1 MMPKTLLLFL
11 TIVLCAPVYAQPEPF
26 LDVLFT
32 SNPGEEPVGLFSHSD
47 LIRNLDANG
56 DGTADLVMTSND
68 AQGVLM
74 EILVLDVATNETL
87 FQIRD
92 VQTTLNLSG
101 QDFYRFHSF
110 ADPDGDGVQ
119 DALFY
124 SDREVVVGVVND
136 ADFDIWQRG
145 FNPNGDSVMF
155 FYGTT
160 AFTNDGS
167 EELVIGYR
175 DEDVVRVWGN
185 AGNDNRAAR

>member
-1 MMPKTLLLFL
+1 MKKCLTLLLVML
-11 TIVLCAPVYAQPEPF
+11 LCSTAYAQPEPF

-32 SNPGEEPVGLFSHSD
+32 SNPGEEPAGLFSHSD

-87 FQIRD
+87 FQVDD
-92 VQTTLNLSG
+92 VQATLNLTG
-101 QDFYRFHSF
+101 QDVFRFHGF

-145 FNPNGDSVMF
+145 FNPNGDSMMF

-160 AFTNDGS
+160 AITNDGS

-175 DEDVVRVWGN
+175 DEGVVRVWGN